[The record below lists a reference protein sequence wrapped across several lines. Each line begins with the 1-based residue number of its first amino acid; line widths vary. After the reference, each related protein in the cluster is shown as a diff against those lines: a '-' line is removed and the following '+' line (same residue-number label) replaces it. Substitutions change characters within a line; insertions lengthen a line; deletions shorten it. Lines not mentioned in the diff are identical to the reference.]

1 MAVLTPERRAACA
14 QELMAEL
21 SALRELFPGGD
32 LSSDEV
38 QAAVNS
44 ADDYQNANAAAMK
57 QAIVQPARSRMSN
70 SQLARMVNL
79 VNRYRYIDGA

>member
-1 MAVLTPERRAACA
+1 MAVLTDERRTACC

-21 SALRELFPGGD
+21 SALREPFPGGD

-57 QAIVQPARSRMSN
+57 QAIVQPARARMSN